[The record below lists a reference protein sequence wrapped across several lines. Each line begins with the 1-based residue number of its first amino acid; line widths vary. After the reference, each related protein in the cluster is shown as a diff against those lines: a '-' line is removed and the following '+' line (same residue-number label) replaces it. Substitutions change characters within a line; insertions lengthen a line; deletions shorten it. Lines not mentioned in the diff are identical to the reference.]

1 MQKKSTKTFIR
12 TFNYLFSIQPNTIFL
27 LLLLPELQSTFMTI
41 IILSIV
47 SATDI
52 HVSPW
57 INKKERIRRSIYKYL
72 YQPRYGGK
80 RGRSKENWNILSNN
94 DKQKMRATAQ
104 VKLVWNHLPVR
115 KHILYSIF
123 NFQFYIYTYIYIVLS
138 FILIA

>member
-1 MQKKSTKTFIR
+1 MTQYLGCYNTLELDFHLILLSLLHKKSTKTFIR

-27 LLLLPELQSTFMTI
+27 LLLLSGLQSTFMTI

-104 VKLVWNHLPVR
+104 VKLVWNHL
-115 KHILYSIF
+115 HC
-123 NFQFYIYTYIYIVLS
+123 
-138 FILIA
+138 